1 MKKLFIILVACTV
14 LHVSG
19 HAQGVRIGIA
29 AGVAIS
35 NLDFKMNNESQTAKT
50 KTGFMAGIV
59 ADLPLGSNFSF
70 QPGLN
75 YVQKGTKDEETID
88 GQTFT
93 GKISVNNLEL
103 PLNFLYHAHTS
114 AGNFFIGAG
123 PSISYALS
131 GKASLTDGTNSESSD
146 LKFGNSSDDNMKRYD
161 FGANFTTGFTFKR
174 GLLLAANYNA
184 GLSNLTPLATDGN
197 KISSHYFGFKLGY
210 MFGGTGKK

>member
-1 MKKLFIILVACTV
+1 MKKLFIILIACTV
-14 LHVSG
+14 GHVSG
-19 HAQGVRIGIA
+19 FAQGAHIGIT

-35 NLDFKMNNESQTAKT
+35 NLNFKIDNESLNTKT
-50 KTGFMAGIV
+50 KTGFTAGVV
-59 ADLPLGSNFSF
+59 ADLPLGPNFSF

-75 YVQKGTKDEETID
+75 YVQKGTTDDETID

-93 GKISVNNLEL
+93 AKISVNNLEL
-103 PLNFLYHAHTS
+103 PLNFLFNAHTS

-131 GKASLTDGTNSESSD
+131 GKTSLTDGTNSESAD
-146 LKFGNSSDDNMKRYD
+146 IHFGNSSDDNMKRYD
-161 FGANFTTGFTFKR
+161 FGANFTTGFTFKG

-184 GLSNLTPLATDGN
+184 GLSNLMPRATDGN
-197 KISSHYFGFKLGY
+197 KISSHYFGIRLGY